1 MQLVVDNL
9 ELKRG
14 SRTIVRDLSFAVA
27 GGEALLLTGANGA
40 GKTTL
45 IRALAGLLRPAAGE
59 IRLEGGD
66 AEHEVPEQCHYVGHL
81 NSIKAS
87 LTAAETL
94 AFWADYLGDGSSG
107 TSSLPPW
114 GEGRGKGDLPTR
126 DDVSEGPLIRPSA
139 TFSPRGEGK
148 TIVGAERVLD
158 ALDRFNLM
166 ELADI
171 PAGYMSAG
179 QKRRLGLARLV
190 VATRPVWLLD
200 EPTVSLDKDSVKLL
214 ARVVDAHV
222 AGGGIVVAATHLDLG
237 LSAPR
242 ELNLSQQRA
251 AA

>member
-1 MQLVVDNL
+1 MLSWGSGFKGLGQTVQFVVSGL
-9 ELKRG
+9 EVKRG
-14 SRTIVRDLSFAVA
+14 ARSVIRDLSFTVA

-45 IRALAGLLRPAAGE
+45 IRALAGLLRPASGE

-66 AEHEVPEQCHYVGHL
+66 PEREVPEQCHYVGHL

-87 LTAAETL
+87 LTAAENL
-94 AFWADYLGDGSSG
+94 AFWADFLG
-107 TSSLPPW
+107 
-114 GEGRGKGDLPTR
+114 GETAAA
-126 DDVSEGPLIRPSA
+126 GPLIRPPA
-139 TFSPRGEGK
+139 TFSQRREGQSLA
-148 TIVGAERVLD
+148 GAERVLD
-158 ALDRFNLM
+158 ALDCFNLL

-190 VATRPVWLLD
+190 VAARPVWLLD
-200 EPTVSLDKDSVKLL
+200 EPTVSLDKASVLLL

-237 LSAPR
+237 LAAPR
-242 ELNLSQQRA
+242 ELNLSPLRTA
-251 AA
+251 A

>member
-1 MQLVVDNL
+1 MQLVVANL

-45 IRALAGLLRPAAGE
+45 IRALAGLLRPASGE
-59 IRLEGGD
+59 IRLDGGD
-66 AEHEVPEQCHYVGHL
+66 AEREVPEQCHYVGHL

-87 LTAAETL
+87 LTAAENL
-94 AFWADYLGDGSSG
+94 AFWADYLGDERGAR
-107 TSSLPPW
+107 PP
-114 GEGRGKGDLPTR
+114 
-126 DDVSEGPLIRPSA
+126 
-139 TFSPRGEGK
+139 
-148 TIVGAERVLD
+148 AERIEAALD
-158 ALDRFNLM
+158 ALNLT

-190 VATRPVWLLD
+190 VAARPVWLLD
-200 EPTVSLDKDSVKLL
+200 EPTVSLDKASVQLL
-214 ARVVDAHV
+214 AKVVDTHV

-237 LSAPR
+237 LAAPR
-242 ELNLSQQRA
+242 ELNLSPARA